1 MAQSP
6 YIINVTQ
13 ASFRQEVVERSHQ
26 VPVLVDFWA
35 SWCQPCQILL
45 PVLTALAEEYAGGF
59 ILAKVDTEAE
69 QALAAEHGIRSIPTL
84 KLFRNG
90 QVVEEVM
97 GAQPEAVFRKMIEQH
112 RDRPSN
118 AALDQAQALWDAG
131 KQDEALT
138 AVNQAWLDDRDNH
151 RLAVTLALWLLELQR
166 IEEAQSVVD
175 ALPADAAGVDLAG
188 LKAKLRFGADT
199 QGLGSV
205 AELQSAVEADP
216 SDVQARYDLAM
227 ARVAAGEEDAGLK
240 HLLEIMGADPAW
252 NEGAARKAMLDVLA
266 LLGPDD
272 PRVGTYRRAMFAAL
286 H

>member
-6 YIINVTQ
+6 YIVNVTQ
-13 ASFRQEVVERSHQ
+13 ADFRQAVVERSHQ

-35 SWCQPCQILL
+35 SWCQPCQVLL

-118 AALDQAQALWDAG
+118 ALLEQARVLWEAG

-138 AVNQAWLDDRDNH
+138 TVNQAWLDDRDNH
-151 RLAVTLALWLLELQR
+151 HLAAALALWLLELQR
-166 IEEAQSVVD
+166 FEEAESVVQ
-175 ALPADAAGVDLAG
+175 AIPEGASGIDLAG

-205 AELQSAVEADP
+205 AELQSCMDSDP
-216 SDVQARYDLAM
+216 GDLQAKYRLAM
-227 ARVAAGEEDAGLK
+227 AQVAAGEEEAGLK
-240 HLLEIMGADPAW
+240 NLLEILGADPAW

-266 LLGPDD
+266 LLGADD